1 MDKYE
6 NGLKIRQAVIGK
18 EASQMVSDSLADIA
32 PILDQKTL
40 LAFDEAQ
47 ARPILDMKQRELITI
62 TSLLT
67 QGDTS
72 SQLRIH
78 IQGALNVGLSRDEI
92 IETFIHC
99 LSYVGFPRVLN
110 AISVAKEVFSNPRND
125 DNIIV

>member
-47 ARPILDMKQRELITI
+47 ARPILDMKQREMITI

-110 AISVAKEVFSNPRND
+110 AISVAKEVFSNPTK
-125 DNIIV
+125 

>member
-18 EASQMVSDSLADIA
+18 EASQKVSDSLADIA

-40 LAFDEAQ
+40 LVFDEAQ
-47 ARPILDMKQRELITI
+47 SRPILDMKQRELITI

-99 LSYVGFPRVLN
+99 LAYVGFPRVLN
-110 AISVAKEVFSNPRND
+110 AISVAKEVFSNPTK
-125 DNIIV
+125 